1 MSRGSIHR
9 TRLFGANKYA
19 PLIRIFRKEENLRM
33 KVLVIGS
40 GGREHTL
47 VWKITQSPKVSKV
60 YCAPGNAGISRL
72 AQCVNIDAD
81 SIEKLVDFAQKE
93 KIDLTVVGPEL
104 PLSRGIVNEFNQ
116 QGLRIFGPSKEAAE
130 IESSKVFSKY
140 LLKKYN
146 IPTANYQV
154 FQNIEKAL
162 DDIKKQTFPLVIK
175 ADGLAAG
182 KGVFIVKNLSQAKDA
197 LNALM
202 EEKKFGEAG
211 RQVIIEEFLEGEEVS
226 ILAFCDGKTVIPM
239 VSSQDHKKIF
249 DNDLGP
255 NTGGMGAYSPVPFY
269 PDEFE
274 KRVLEEILKPTVKGL
289 QNEGK
294 EYKGVLYAGLIL
306 TKEGPKVLEF
316 NARFGDPETQVIL
329 PRLKTDLIDILN
341 AVIDSTLHKINIQW
355 EDNAAV
361 CVVVASGGYPEKYQ
375 KGKVISGLEKLEK
388 MKDMIA
394 FHAGTKFQEGRVVTS
409 GGRVLGITAWDE
421 TISKAK
427 EKAYKGVNEIYF
439 EDMYY
444 RKDIAAKAIKEKNK

>member
-1 MSRGSIHR
+1 
-9 TRLFGANKYA
+9 
-19 PLIRIFRKEENLRM
+19 
-33 KVLVIGS
+33 
-40 GGREHTL
+40 
-47 VWKITQSPKVSKV
+47 
-60 YCAPGNAGISRL
+60 
-72 AQCVNIDAD
+72 
-81 SIEKLVDFAQKE
+81 
-93 KIDLTVVGPEL
+93 
-104 PLSRGIVNEFNQ
+104 
-116 QGLRIFGPSKEAAE
+116 FGPSKEAAE

-154 FQNIEKAL
+154 FQNSEKAL
-162 DDIKKQTFPLVIK
+162 DYIKKHTFPLVIK

-182 KGVFIVKNLSQAKDA
+182 KGVFIVKNLVEASDA

-249 DNDLGP
+249 DDNLGP

-274 KRVLEEILKPTVKGL
+274 KRVLEEILKPTIKGL
-289 QNEGK
+289 RSEGK

-341 AVIDSTLHKINIQW
+341 AVIEGTLHKINIEW

-361 CVVVASGGYPEKYQ
+361 CVVVASGGYPGKYL
-375 KGKVISGLEKLEK
+375 KGKVISGLERLEK
-388 MKDMIA
+388 MKNIIA
-394 FHAGTKFQEGRVVTS
+394 FHAGTKFQDNQVITS

-421 TISKAK
+421 TIFKAK
-427 EKAYKGVNEIYF
+427 EKAYKAVKEIYF

-444 RKDIAAKAIKEKNK
+444 RKDIAAKAIKEKNKWLK